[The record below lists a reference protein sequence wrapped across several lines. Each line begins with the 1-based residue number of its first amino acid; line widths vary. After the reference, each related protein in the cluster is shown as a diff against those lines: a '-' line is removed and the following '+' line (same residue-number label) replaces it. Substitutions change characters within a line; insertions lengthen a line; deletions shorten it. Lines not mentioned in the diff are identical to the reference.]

1 MRALAIPGKPEASYY
16 SLTYNAT
23 DFVHRTTSCGQDETH
38 AFAAVKGISTNE
50 ENTLCDIPAGR
61 GFDVCANGS
70 DLAELFEFVAVDDT
84 VGNAAVGPEHAT
96 IPTLGDSVR
105 PELAATVQHDSF
117 EHRSERDLGQLFFAT
132 DVAGLR
138 ERH

>member
-1 MRALAIPGKPEASYY
+1 VLAIPGKPQASYY

-23 DFVHRTTSCGQDETH
+23 DFVHRTVSCGQDETN
-38 AFAAVKGISTNE
+38 AFAAVKGISTHE

-70 DLAELFEFVAVDDT
+70 DLAELLEFVAVDDS
-84 VGNAAVGPEHAT
+84 VGDTAVGPELAT
-96 IPTLGDSVR
+96 IEHSSVEHGPERAAVEHDSVEQR
-105 PELAATVQHDSF
+105 PK
-117 EHRSERDLGQLFFAT
+117 RDRDQLVLFGT